1 MKSVLSIFVFV
12 VFSALVISSCKK
24 GDTGP
29 MGNANVMYSDW
40 FKPDVY
46 IKDTVFGTWGF
57 KYNKAAPAITK
68 NILDSGTVLVY
79 GKLVGYNPLI
89 WPANQV
95 AQLPINITYQSGGA
109 QLDTW
114 SALISEGNI
123 RIRLTNDNN
132 VYSNISNAHLFRY
145 IIIPANTKVNGRMA
159 QPSYEEICRQYNIPE

>member
-1 MKSVLSIFVFV
+1 
-12 VFSALVISSCKK
+12 
-24 GDTGP
+24 
-29 MGNANVMYSDW
+29 
-40 FKPDVY
+40 
-46 IKDTVFGTWGF
+46 
-57 KYNKAAPAITK
+57 
-68 NILDSGTVLVY
+68 
-79 GKLVGYNPLI
+79 VGYNPLI